1 MNAESK
7 EKQISLSKEIDAYSA
22 MLLDCI
28 EHENS
33 AVTRKIAITAI
44 KLLHLQEGKES
55 LDEFLASIA
64 KL

>member
-1 MNAESK
+1 MKNK
-7 EKQISLSKEIDAYSA
+7 ENQIALSKEIDAYSA
-22 MLLDCI
+22 MLPDCI

-33 AVTRKIAITAI
+33 AVTRKIIISSI

-55 LDEFLASIA
+55 LHKFLLSIA

>member
-1 MNAESK
+1 MKNK
-7 EKQISLSKEIDAYSA
+7 ENQIALSKEIDAYSA
-22 MLLDCI
+22 MIPDCI

-33 AVTRKIAITAI
+33 GVTRNLIILAI

-55 LDEFLASIA
+55 LDEFLASIN